1 MQLKRGLASTSCRTN
16 IDKRNENDDDADY
29 SYVDDNFDD
38 DGDFI
43 LLIWEDDLPRGGR
56 RVR

>member
-29 SYVDDNFDD
+29 SYVDDNFDE

-43 LLIWEDDLPRGGR
+43 LLI
-56 RVR
+56 